1 MPSRKGGTIGHG
13 ENKPGSMRQDYDVRY
28 YGDED
33 FVRAS
38 VFDEEKKILN
48 TRISHLHCRI
58 TCLVVFVIVLL
69 FLSLVLLT
77 VSLINLQ
84 NNSKHEMQ
92 IASLRKKLNSTT
104 VSTVRS
110 VSISRIII
118 TKLKLCKTSLSFQII
133 YGPDNYCSASSPC
146 PLWTGNCA
154 SDSDCEPGLSC
165 GQVRLKI
172 RLSL

>member
-33 FVRAS
+33 FVKAS

-48 TRISHLHCRI
+48 TRISHLHCRN

-77 VSLINLQ
+77 LSLINLQ

-92 IASLRKKLNSTT
+92 IASLRKKLNSST
-104 VSTVRS
+104 VSTVNRTS
-110 VSISRIII
+110 VRRKVR
-118 TKLKLCKTSLSFQII
+118 TKLKLLHC
-133 YGPDNYCSASSPC
+133 
-146 PLWTGNCA
+146 
-154 SDSDCEPGLSC
+154 
-165 GQVRLKI
+165 V
-172 RLSL
+172 

>member
-1 MPSRKGGTIGHG
+1 MILKLIEFIQIFRQKMPSRKGGTIGHG

-33 FVRAS
+33 FVKAS

-69 FLSLVLLT
+69 FLSLVLMTL
-77 VSLINLQ
+77 SLINLQ

-92 IASLRKKLNSTT
+92 IASLRGKLNTTT
-104 VSTVRS
+104 VSK
-110 VSISRIII
+110 VSG
-118 TKLKLCKTSLSFQII
+118 TSLSRKVRHNLTLCITLTVL
-133 YGPDNYCSASSPC
+133 PDN
-146 PLWTGNCA
+146 LW
-154 SDSDCEPGLSC
+154 S
-165 GQVRLKI
+165 
-172 RLSL
+172 